1 MKDYESPYLKER
13 SELIKRL
20 KALKLNYKWDKYE
33 NSQLYRIL
41 QKQPKRVSVDIVVE
55 KPNVCTAKEY
65 HCNNCN
71 ASYNRDN
78 PDLKYCEFCNEK
90 LEE

>member
-41 QKQPKRVSVDIVVE
+41 QKQSKRVVVDINIE
-55 KPNVCTAKEY
+55 KSNVLTKY
-65 HCNNCN
+65 HCNACN
-71 ASYNRDN
+71 ADYFRDN

>member
-1 MKDYESPYLKER
+1 MKEYEKSPYLKER
-13 SELIKRL
+13 DELIERL
-20 KALKLNYKWDKYE
+20 KAFNLNYKWNKYSNE
-33 NSQLYRIL
+33 QLYKMFQNINI
-41 QKQPKRVSVDIVVE
+41 KEVDNDE
-55 KPNVCTAKEY
+55 EENKPTSY

-71 ASYNRDN
+71 DSYIRDN